1 MVGED
6 REMPF
11 ETDGDVVSRLAQL
24 AFLWFP
30 KLAVDHEHMNRYN
43 YRTVKEKVQMLPTF
57 CPDCHNLRGVYVR
70 VLRNTQIWTLSH
82 PDVRGWTV
90 LGLRFS
96 GRRQHGFS
104 LTSWCRNT

>member
-70 VLRNTQIWTLSH
+70 VLEEHTDLDT
-82 PDVRGWTV
+82 
-90 LGLRFS
+90 FS
-96 GRRQHGFS
+96 PGRSVVDSSCIALF
-104 LTSWCRNT
+104 LPAPP